1 MIPREPLDTGV
12 VGKRELS
19 EEIFRSNLVIDG
31 GGGGA
36 GGMMGQMGKHSNGS
50 ACVPRKKQCRRV
62 HKSLL
67 YFLSVCVCVCVCACL
82 ELLDKN
88 AYEAPTPQL

>member
-31 GGGGA
+31 GRK
-36 GGMMGQMGKHSNGS
+36 MGQMGNTVTDPRVFQGKSN
-50 ACVPRKKQCRRV
+50 AEECTN
-62 HKSLL
+62 L
-67 YFLSVCVCVCVCACL
+67 YYTFSVCVCVCLCVCLCVL
-82 ELLDKN
+82 GTLR
-88 AYEAPTPQL
+88 

>member
-1 MIPREPLDTGV
+1 
-12 VGKRELS
+12 
-19 EEIFRSNLVIDG
+19 
-31 GGGGA
+31 
-36 GGMMGQMGKHSNGS
+36 MMGQMGKHSNGS
-50 ACVPRKKQCRRV
+50 ACVPRKKQCTRV

-67 YFLSVCVCVCVCACL
+67 YFLCVCLCVSVCVCACLCVCL

>member
-31 GGGGA
+31 GGEEDGTD
-36 GGMMGQMGKHSNGS
+36 GKHSNGS

-67 YFLSVCVCVCVCACL
+67 YFLCVCVRACL
-82 ELLDKN
+82 ELLDKH

>member
-31 GGGGA
+31 GEEDGTD
-36 GGMMGQMGKHSNGS
+36 GKHSNGS

-67 YFLSVCVCVCVCACL
+67 YFLCVCLCVSVCVSVRAW
-82 ELLDKN
+82 N
-88 AYEAPTPQL
+88 S

>member
-31 GGGGA
+31 GGGA
-36 GGMMGQMGKHSNGS
+36 GGMMGQMGNTVTDPRVFQGKSNAQECTNLYYTFS
-50 ACVPRKKQCRRV
+50 LCV
-62 HKSLL
+62 
-67 YFLSVCVCVCVCACL
+67 SVCVSVRAW
-82 ELLDKN
+82 N
-88 AYEAPTPQL
+88 S

>member
-19 EEIFRSNLVIDG
+19 EEIFRSNLAIDSG
-31 GGGGA
+31 GRGKERK
-36 GGMMGQMGKHSNGS
+36 MGQMGNTVTDPRVFQGQSN
-50 ACVPRKKQCRRV
+50 ARKCTN
-62 HKSLL
+62 L
-67 YFLSVCVCVCVCACL
+67 YYTFSVCVCACL